1 MRTVYVLCYFS
12 ICSQKIGPTS
22 TQLYK
27 LGKRYCPL
35 LSLHLTYPRHP
46 PNQSAL
52 LPKSP
57 SFISTSSTA
66 KGSYFLLCRNT
77 CPFSNLVSTLQGQSC
92 TFCDFKNAISGHII
106 YLLKSF
112 QETSSDK
119 DQKCHVIVWPPP
131 ALPSAPSLASLP
143 LDLSTSVYWLSV
155 SSLNLP
161 CSCWRLWY
169 MLFSL
174 PRRLSPVIDDSALL
188 FWCKYDLFRESL
200 TWVISPHFPQHF
212 NPTHK

>member
-1 MRTVYVLCYFS
+1 M
-12 ICSQKIGPTS
+12 
-22 TQLYK
+22 
-27 LGKRYCPL
+27 
-35 LSLHLTYPRHP
+35 LSLHLTYPGHP

-92 TFCDFKNAISGHII
+92 TFCDFKNALSGHIT
-106 YLLKSF
+106 YLKAVRRLL
-112 QETSSDK
+112 QTTT
-119 DQKCHVIVWPPP
+119 KCHVIVWPLP

-143 LDLSTSVYWLSV
+143 LDLSTLVYWLSV

-161 CSCWRLWY
+161 CSC
-169 MLFSL
+169 
-174 PRRLSPVIDDSALL
+174 
-188 FWCKYDLFRESL
+188 
-200 TWVISPHFPQHF
+200 
-212 NPTHK
+212 

>member
-1 MRTVYVLCYFS
+1 MCCVTLASVLRKQGQHLHSYTSWGKGTVPCCLFIS
-12 ICSQKIGPTS
+12 HIQGILQTS
-22 TQLYK
+22 QLYFPN
-27 LGKRYCPL
+27 LLHSSPL
-35 LSLHLTYPRHP
+35 T
-46 PNQSAL
+46 
-52 LPKSP
+52 
-57 SFISTSSTA
+57 STA

-92 TFCDFKNAISGHII
+92 TFCDFKNALSGHII

-119 DQKCHVIVWPPP
+119 DQKCHVIVWPLP